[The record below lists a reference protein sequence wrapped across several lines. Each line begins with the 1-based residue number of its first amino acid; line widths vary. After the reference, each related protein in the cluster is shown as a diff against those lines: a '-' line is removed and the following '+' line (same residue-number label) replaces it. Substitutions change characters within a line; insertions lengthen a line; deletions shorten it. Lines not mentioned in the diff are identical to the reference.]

1 MYLVEEMYLKYPYF
15 ILSHIISTMIIFSDH
30 FPKNKLPIMKFFSI
44 AILFGWDNQAFQFAV
59 SVCYFLT
66 AFAVFLY
73 KIGSAKSAQHTLR
86 IGYKSKQ

>member
-44 AILFGWDNQAFQFAV
+44 AILFG
-59 SVCYFLT
+59 
-66 AFAVFLY
+66 
-73 KIGSAKSAQHTLR
+73 
-86 IGYKSKQ
+86 